1 VTSAVVTA
9 CAPVHL
15 RARDWLALQALSLWP
30 HGAYLIERALDGS
43 DDPLGL
49 VALATAAGLVA
60 WRADALRMSPQ
71 PGWLLAAIGGT
82 VAANTAWVLGL
93 PALVAGVIAALALG
107 ASIVAWWPDA
117 RARLPL
123 AGLLLLALPLVATLQ
138 FYVGYPLRLIT
149 AEASAWVLQAL
160 GIEASRSGASMLVD
174 GRLVIVD
181 APCSGVQ
188 MAWWG
193 YFSACAM
200 AAATRLGD
208 AATLRRLP
216 WVGLLVLLANV
227 LRNSVLVALEAR
239 PEGLAGASH
248 AAIGLAVLALV
259 MLGAAG
265 LMQRRNGVSA

>member
-1 VTSAVVTA
+1 
-9 CAPVHL
+9 
-15 RARDWLALQALSLWP
+15 
-30 HGAYLIERALDGS
+30 
-43 DDPLGL
+43 
-49 VALATAAGLVA
+49 
-60 WRADALRMSPQ
+60 MSPQ